1 MEKSLKN
8 KFIRMNNYY
17 KKDEWK
23 IIEEGFN
30 PEMHGASESVFS
42 LGNGRMGH
50 RANFEEKYSG
60 KSLQGTYIAGVYY
73 PDKTRVGW
81 WKNGY
86 PEYFA
91 KVLNAPNWGG
101 IFVEVDGL
109 DLDLATIKIRN
120 FRREL
125 DMKEACLKRSF
136 IATFPN
142 GHEIEVH
149 TSRFLSIV
157 NDELGIIR
165 YAVKALNFTGKISF
179 TPFIDG
185 DVRNEDSNYDEQFWD
200 ILSCKAEKGNAYLLA
215 KTRKSDFIAC
225 MTMFYE
231 LTKNNAPLS
240 AEPDSATKEKFVSNR
255 VSIDVQKN
263 DLVEIFKY
271 TSVLSSLNHSPE
283 KIIQNGRKTAEDAL
297 NKKFDALFT
306 EHKAEWDEKWL
317 HSDIIITGD
326 EAAQQG
332 IRFNIFHLNQTYTG
346 RDVRLNIGPKGFTG
360 EKYGGSTYWDTEAF
374 LIPFYLST
382 APQEVVRNLLVYRF
396 KHLGKAIENAAKLGF
411 NSGAALY
418 PMVTINGEECHNEW
432 EITFEEI
439 HRNGAIAFA
448 IYNYIRYTGDE
459 DYLAECGLEVLVG
472 ISRFWKQRVS
482 WSDVKGQY
490 VMLGVTGPNEYEN
503 NVNNNWYTSK
513 MATWTLEYTVRAIE
527 YVMEFHPARYS
538 EIVASTHFGHDK
550 EITAWKDVIQNMYFP
565 YSENLKVF
573 LQQDGYLDK
582 EQKMASELNPAER
595 PINQHWSWDR
605 ILRSCFLKQ
614 ADVLQ
619 GIYTFEDQ
627 YEPEVIKRN
636 YDFYEPRTLH
646 ESSLSPCVHSI
657 LANRIGYIEKAYE
670 MYLRTS
676 RLDLDDYNNEVREG
690 LHITSMGGTWM
701 SMVYGFGGL
710 RVTEEYLQ
718 FDPVLPD
725 QWESLSFKIMYR
737 ENMLRINI
745 TKTTIEIHNENGPDI
760 TVMIKGKK
768 CMIKKQTSLSV

>member
-1 MEKSLKN
+1 MK
-8 KFIRMNNYY
+8 NYY

-23 IIEEGFN
+23 IVEDGFN
-30 PEMHGASESVFS
+30 PEMHEASESIFS

-91 KVLNAPNWGG
+91 KVLNAPNWLG
-101 IFVEVDGL
+101 IDVEVNGIEL
-109 DLDLATIKIRN
+109 DLNTAKVRD
-120 FRREL
+120 FHREL
-125 DMKEACLKRSF
+125 DMKQACLKRSF
-136 IATFPN
+136 IAVLSN
-142 GHEIEVH
+142 GNEIEVK

-157 NDELGIIR
+157 NDETGVIR
-165 YAVKALNFTGKISF
+165 YAVKALNFEGKISF
-179 TPFIDG
+179 TPYIDG
-185 DVRNEDSNYDEQFWD
+185 DIKNADSNYNEKFWD
-200 ILSCKAEKGNAYLLA
+200 ILSCKAGKSNAYLLA
-215 KTRKSDFIAC
+215 KTRKSDFLVC
-225 MTMFYE
+225 MSMLYE
-231 LTKNNAPLS
+231 VSKNNTLIAIDPMVIN
-240 AEPDSATKEKFVSNR
+240 KEKIVSNF

-263 DLVEIFKY
+263 DTVEIFKY
-271 TSVLSSLNHSPE
+271 VSVLSSLNHSPE
-283 KIIQNGRKTAEDAL
+283 IIVENGKKVAEEALRKKYDS
-297 NKKFDALFT
+297 LFK
-306 EHKAEWDEKWL
+306 EHAAAWDEKWL
-317 HSDIIITGD
+317 HSDIIIKGD

-346 RDVRLNIGPKGFTG
+346 RDERLNIGPKGFTG

-382 APQEVVRNLLVYRF
+382 APQDVARNLLVYRY
-396 KHLGKAIENAAKLGF
+396 KHLSKAIENAAKLGF
-411 NSGAALY
+411 HSGAALY

-448 IYNYIRYTGDE
+448 IYNYIRYTTDT
-459 DYLAECGLEVLVG
+459 DYLSEYGLEVLIG
-472 ISRFWKQRVS
+472 ISRFWKQRVN
-482 WSDVKGQY
+482 WSDVRGRY

-503 NVNNNWYTSK
+503 NTNNNWYTNK
-513 MATWTLEYTVRAIE
+513 MAVWTLEYTIHAIE
-527 YVMEFHPARYS
+527 SVMETHPARYT
-538 EIVASTHFGHDK
+538 EIAAATNFSYDQ
-550 EITAWKDVIQNMYFP
+550 EIAAWKDVIQNMYFP
-565 YSENLKVF
+565 YSENQKVF

-582 EQKMASELNPAER
+582 EQKMASELKPSER

-619 GIYTFEDQ
+619 GVYFFEDQ
-627 YEPEVIKRN
+627 YDTETIKRN

-657 LANRIGYIEKAYE
+657 LANRIGYIDKAYE

-676 RLDLDDYNNEVREG
+676 RLDLDDYNHEVREG

-701 SMVYGFGGL
+701 SVVYGFGGF
-710 RVTEEYLQ
+710 RVTNDLLH
-718 FDPVLPD
+718 FNPVVPD
-725 QWESLSFKIMYR
+725 KWESLSFKIMFR
-737 ENMLRINI
+737 ENMLRIKIN
-745 TKTTIEIHNENGPDI
+745 KTSTEIDNESGPDI
-760 TVMIKGKK
+760 TVVLKDEKHKIAKGK
-768 CMIKKQTSLSV
+768 SLVFKMVGVQV